1 MQRRSFLRILGATG
15 AAAALPQMASAA
27 TTHQVSIQGFKFEP
41 ASLAVAA
48 GDTVVFTNNDRAP
61 HTATANDRSWTTPNL
76 RKGQSAEV
84 TVVAGMEGEYFCAI
98 HPNMKGALTGV

>member
-1 MQRRSFLRILGATG
+1 MQRRSFLRILSATG
-15 AAAALPQMASAA
+15 AVAALPQLAHAA
-27 TTHQVSIQGFKFEP
+27 TTHQVSIEGFKFNP

-61 HTATANDRSWTTPNL
+61 HTATANDRSWTTPTL
-76 RKGQSAEV
+76 RNGQSAEL
-84 TVVAGMEGEYFCAI
+84 TVVAGMEGGYFCSV

>member
-1 MQRRSFLRILGATG
+1 MQRRSFLRILSATG
-15 AAAALPQMASAA
+15 AAAALPQLASAA
-27 TTHQVSIQGFKFEP
+27 TTHQVSIEGFAFNP

-61 HTATANDRSWTTPNL
+61 HTATANDQSWTTPTL
-76 RKGQSAEV
+76 RNGQSAEV
-84 TVVAGMEGEYFCAI
+84 AVVAGMEGGYFCAV